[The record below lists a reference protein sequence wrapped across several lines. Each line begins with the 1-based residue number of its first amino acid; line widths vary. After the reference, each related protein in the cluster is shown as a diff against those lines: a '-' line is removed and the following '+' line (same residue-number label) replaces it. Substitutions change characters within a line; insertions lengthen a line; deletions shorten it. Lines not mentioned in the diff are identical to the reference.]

1 MLYYKQIEKQQI
13 NTKERGDN
21 MYIFQQSFISNC
33 DMLIKCNI
41 FHRTY
46 YNLFKALDL
55 SCFPEKTINVGRT
68 GYSRHA
74 MFRAFIVKHREEIKS
89 VPRLIHFLESNPALA
104 EMCGFTMGH
113 LPDSSQFYR
122 FLKEIPNSV
131 LQKVH
136 LSINKQLIDKGAVTL
151 DTFIM
156 DSKPVM
162 AATKENNNKNPGRN
176 IHNKNKKPRRNPQAT
191 LGYYSHCEKSDGTKT
206 NEYFWGYRTHT
217 IVSIEG
223 IPLVETTLPNN
234 KTDVE
239 VAIILINK
247 LKRLYKFKKD
257 AIFIG
262 DASYDVRRLYELIVN
277 KMKCQAFIPANQR
290 NTKEPK
296 TLGPHG
302 APICDASLEMSYDGL
317 CRDRKNVKLK
327 FRCPLKTHR
336 AVAAEFPDGCPIN
349 HFRFF
354 KGAAYG
360 CTKYI
365 DVTDDA
371 RSRVHRKSK
380 LFKKTVEKRIV
391 VEQYFSRLGDREVEQ
406 TTHYKLRPVKNQM
419 TIAHLS
425 QSLVAL
431 AAVNLNRLDKMRC
444 FRTFAYAC

>member
-1 MLYYKQIEKQQI
+1 
-13 NTKERGDN
+13 